1 MAFLSESVVVNCNK
15 CDEFLKVGLA
25 TYVIFLQL
33 IQHCMFMQEKADPL
47 ESIDWMYIFCNLG
60 SYIAM
65 IND

>member
-1 MAFLSESVVVNCNK
+1 MVFSSELIAINMILQCRPSYLC
-15 CDEFLKVGLA
+15 
-25 TYVIFLQL
+25 YFLQL